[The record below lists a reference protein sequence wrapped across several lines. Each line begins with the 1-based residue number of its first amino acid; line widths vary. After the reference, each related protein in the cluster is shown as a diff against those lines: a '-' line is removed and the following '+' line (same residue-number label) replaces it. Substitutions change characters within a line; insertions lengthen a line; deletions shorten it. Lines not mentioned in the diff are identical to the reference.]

1 VLLKCLL
8 DQIFF
13 ATQQDFMFLCLCAYS
28 DTEVL
33 SDALVEV
40 RDTLLTTWI
49 VDCSLW
55 PVVNFVGFA
64 FVPYTLQPTYMAF
77 ISYFW
82 QLYLSASAA
91 GDDDELSEKELETLF
106 KALDTDN
113 VSDATSVHFGAASEL
128 DMTFIFAPVLCSEQ
142 FHRCRRA
149 AGILPATQHPRNGRR
164 DTTDDRR
171 RRSHGPGYSL
181 QRYRIPANV
190 SPLHTCPVTGCDLI
204 EHSLTFAVC

>member
-1 VLLKCLL
+1 MVGKFLTLLQQFLKPDPVLLPLYRYSFLNKYVGSGVLTSTVLLKCLL

-91 GDDDELSEKELETLF
+91 GDADELSEKELETLF

-113 VSDATSVHFGAASEL
+113 VSCAS
-128 DMTFIFAPVLCSEQ
+128 
-142 FHRCRRA
+142 
-149 AGILPATQHPRNGRR
+149 
-164 DTTDDRR
+164 
-171 RRSHGPGYSL
+171 
-181 QRYRIPANV
+181 
-190 SPLHTCPVTGCDLI
+190 
-204 EHSLTFAVC
+204 